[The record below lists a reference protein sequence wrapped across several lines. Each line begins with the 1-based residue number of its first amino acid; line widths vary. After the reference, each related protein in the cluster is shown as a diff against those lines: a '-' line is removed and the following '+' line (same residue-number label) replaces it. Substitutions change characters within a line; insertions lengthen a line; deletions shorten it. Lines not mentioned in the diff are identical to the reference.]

1 MIGSGIG
8 RNTYLVVTPCGFS
21 STRLGTLS
29 SSRDLTGAL
38 IADKYELLRLIG
50 RGGMGAVYEARNVTT
65 LRRCAVKVLLSPEL
79 SGDAEVVK
87 RFFREARASGLIESE
102 HVVAAFDSGIDAAE
116 RVYYVMECL
125 QGEDLEQTLN
135 RLGSLN
141 PQAAIRIALQAAKGL
156 ASAHAL
162 GIVHRDVKPANLF
175 LAVGPGD
182 EVRVKILDFGVA
194 KVKMEVFNE
203 STGSLTHSGSLLGT
217 PLYMSPEQL
226 RRASAIDESADVWSL
241 GVVLFE
247 CLTGDLPWGDCD
259 GIGELVTAILTL
271 RVPLIQDVAPWVKPE
286 LAELVQRALSRD
298 TGQRLKSATQLS
310 EALLKLAGADA
321 RLRLAE
327 ITSPDERERSSRAPR
342 LSLPDTVMIGPTPA
356 SGSPVVTTTA
366 PRRARR
372 LSLPLIFGAAVL
384 GGAAAW
390 TFAGRSPSN
399 PAVPAAQAVPVASSA
414 PAPAAVV
421 APVPSQPS
429 LKRLSLEVS
438 PAAARVSIDGVAA
451 AVRAGRV
458 LVEGPVGSVRT
469 ARVTVAGRSIEQRV
483 AITEDGLIPPRVG
496 VAVGGQS
503 ANPPVPAPKL
513 QAVQA
518 AEVAAPT
525 PTPVSSTAVGLTTVF
540 E

>member
-1 MIGSGIG
+1 
-8 RNTYLVVTPCGFS
+8 
-21 STRLGTLS
+21 
-29 SSRDLTGAL
+29 L

-79 SGDAEVVK
+79 AGDAEVVK

-141 PQAAIRIALQAAKGL
+141 PQAAIKIALQAAKGL

-182 EVRVKILDFGVA
+182 ELKVKILDFGVA

-203 STGSLTHSGSLLGT
+203 SASSLTHSGSLLGT

-247 CLTGDLPWGDCD
+247 CLTGELPWGDCD

-271 RVPLIQDVAPWVKPE
+271 RLPFVQDIAPWVKPE

-298 TGQRLKSATQLS
+298 TEQRLKGATQLGD
-310 EALLKLAGADA
+310 ALAKLVNGDL
-321 RLRLAE
+321 RLRLEE
-327 ITSPDERERSSRAPR
+327 ITSPDERERNSRAPR

-356 SGSPVVTTTA
+356 SGTPVVTTTA
-366 PRRARR
+366 PARSR
-372 LSLPLIFGAAVL
+372 NRLPLVFGAAALAGAVAWTL
-384 GGAAAW
+384 AERPARSSDKPPAAA
-390 TFAGRSPSN
+390 ASA
-399 PAVPAAQAVPVASSA
+399 PAVTPTTPSPAVMVST
-414 PAPAAVV
+414 PAPAA
-421 APVPSQPS
+421 
-429 LKRLSLEVS
+429 LKRFSLEVS
-438 PAAARVSIDGVAA
+438 PATARVSIDGLVAEA
-451 AVRAGRV
+451 RAGRV
-458 LVEGPVGSVRT
+458 LIEGVVGSAHT
-469 ARVTVAGRSIEQRV
+469 ARVTFAGRSNEQRV
-483 AITEDGLIPPRVG
+483 AITEEGLVPGRIAVAASVVSAGQPPAPPKSSAAP
-496 VAVGGQS
+496 VAEAP
-503 ANPPVPAPKL
+503 ANPV
-513 QAVQA
+513 
-518 AEVAAPT
+518 PT
-525 PTPVSSTAVGLTTVF
+525 PASSVDLTTVF